1 MIYDDYNED
10 FVTRLVV
17 HLVNSKLP
25 YSLEKYSG
33 VHLKLGD
40 ITVSGLSV
48 HRDNVCIIRFDKRTA
63 SESAFKKWVRRKYPS
78 DDIAH
83 DDGFPRTDSLDKMH
97 KYLDKIRAAEYHKR
111 LDELYARWVLVK
123 DNV

>member
-1 MIYDDYNED
+1 MLYDDYNEE
-10 FVTRLVV
+10 FVKRLVV
-17 HLVNSKLP
+17 HLEYSKLQ

-48 HRDNVCIIRFDKRTA
+48 HRDNVSIIRFDTRTE
-63 SESAFKKWVRRKYPS
+63 SDSAFKKWIRRKYPS

-83 DDGFPRTDSLDKMH
+83 DDGFPRTNSSNEMH
-97 KYLDKIRAAEYHKR
+97 KYLDAIGAAEYHTR

-123 DNV
+123 DNA